1 MIVSFSKL
9 QILFTISTKNNVF
22 LCNQCR
28 YFQIE
33 TLFAQYCSSLG
44 DISILQRSEKCTMP
58 TSTFLKNFAINTLN
72 FTKFSFKFALNRF
85 CQIFKNFLN
94 FFLNFLKFCK
104 NFIQFFFKKFSNEN
118 VQFYIIYHF

>member
-44 DISILQRSEKCTMP
+44 DISILPRLEKCTM
-58 TSTFLKNFAINTLN
+58 STRTLLKIFAIISLN
-72 FTKFSFKFALNRF
+72 FTKFSFKFAQNRLIF
-85 CQIFKNFLN
+85 FQIFLKIFSI
-94 FFLNFLKFCK
+94 FFLNLLNVCK
-104 NFIQFFFKKFSNEN
+104 NFIQFFQNNF
-118 VQFYIIYHF
+118 